1 MADPKKTSQQLISD
15 YDKLNESISEQIKNL
30 NAVNDVEKINIYN
43 AELRAERQR
52 VINQL
57 INDLIN
63 LEDEEKQK
71 LNDLIDLQQKEID
84 NEKKVNK
91 QLETQKKLRGDIN
104 SLAKGLWQYLNQN
117 DKIIRN
123 TILNLGLSGTKAE
136 MMRTSFEQSAGQV
149 ARLGGTLED
158 VQNIMQGYADETGRA
173 RVLSADM
180 VKDVTL
186 IGKGTGLGVEQATRL
201 AGVFE
206 NMGMNTKTTM
216 EYVQGVVD
224 TSERMGVNSNKILKS
239 LSDNFKKLQTYTFQG
254 GVKSMARMVQYSEKF
269 KVDMNAALNAADISR
284 TLEGAIDLA
293 ANLQVMG
300 GEFAKT
306 DPFEMLFL
314 SRNDPEKFTEK
325 ISEMTRGMVT
335 FRKNSEGVFEKF
347 ISPADRDRLAS
358 VAKSLGMSV
367 EQMTEMTLKRAE
379 MDKMAQQ
386 MTGMGISKADKE
398 LIQGAATFNSKT
410 GKFEAMV
417 AGQMRDVTTLT
428 TAQAQ
433 SFVKERK
440 SLEERAKQA
449 QTFDEAF
456 KNTINELKAALL
468 PMLKGVDAVL
478 KAVRPFAEKLGN
490 AVAWLAGSGIGQT
503 LLKWVGGGMAVG
515 FLLIKAFGLGKT
527 LISGLSGVAG
537 KIAGAF
543 SRSSG
548 EGGGAIG
555 SEAGGG
561 SGGKGGFGKSLG
573 KGLGVGT
580 AAVGI
585 GAGVA
590 VAAVGISKLADSMS
604 KLSPEQAKA
613 LQSIAMT
620 LAITFPLAAIGIAA
634 VGATATIASGGLLAL
649 GATMLMIGG
658 AVFLAATGIGNM
670 ADGLGNL
677 VKNAKGAGK
686 DMINV
691 GVGIAAIA
699 ASMGLFTVG
708 ALGFVVFAATMN
720 KIAKTAPA
728 MKEVGLAFTAM
739 SNVGDS
745 FDKINTAVTTLR
757 GSKDD
762 LEEISAV
769 LADINR
775 LSVSKSGF
783 FSEFANLLKNPLK
796 VEFASKG
803 IQVVDNITLNIDGQK
818 FMEKVYKTDL
828 ARTKDNEVAKGQT
841 NGRG

>member
-1 MADPKKTSQQLISD
+1 MPDTKKTSQQLISD
-15 YDKLNESISEQIKNL
+15 YDKLNESINLQIKNL
-30 NAVNDVEKINIYN
+30 NTVNDVEKINIYN
-43 AELRAERQR
+43 AELRAERQK

-84 NEKKVNK
+84 NEKKINK
-91 QLETQKKLRGDIN
+91 QLESQKKLRGDIN
-104 SLAKGLWQYLNQN
+104 SLAKTLWQYLNQN

-123 TILNLGLSGTKAE
+123 TILNLGLSSAKAE
-136 MMRTSFEQSAGQV
+136 LMRTSFEQSAGQV

-158 VQNIMQGYADETGRA
+158 VQIIMQGYADETGRA

-180 VKDVTL
+180 VKDVEL
-186 IGKGTGLGVEQATRL
+186 IGKGTGFGVEQATRL
-201 AGVFE
+201 AAQFE

-224 TSERMGVNSNKILKS
+224 TSERMGVNSTKILKS

-269 KVDMNAALNAADISR
+269 KIDMNAALNAVDISR

-314 SRNDPEKFTEK
+314 SRNDPEKYTKK
-325 ISEMTRGMVT
+325 ISEMTRGMIT

-347 ISPADRDRLAS
+347 ISPADRDRLVS
-358 VAKSLGMSV
+358 VSKSLGMSV
-367 EQMTEMTLKRAE
+367 EEITEMTLKRAE

-386 MTGMGISKADKE
+386 MTGMGITKADKE

-417 AGQMRDVTTLT
+417 AGQMRDVTSLT
-428 TAQAQ
+428 SAQAQ
-433 SFVKERK
+433 SFVQERK

-449 QTFDEAF
+449 QTFDDAF
-456 KNTINELKAALL
+456 KNTINELKSALL

-478 KAVRPFAEKLGN
+478 KAIRPFAEKLGD

-515 FLLIKAFGLGKT
+515 FLLIKAFGLGKS
-527 LISGLSGVAG
+527 LISGLSGVAN
-537 KIAGAF
+537 KIGGAF
-543 SRSSG
+543 IKNGGESG
-548 EGGGAIG
+548 NAIG
-555 SEAGGG
+555 NESG
-561 SGGKGGFGKSLG
+561 GGKGNFGKSIG
-573 KGLGVGT
+573 KGLGVGA

-585 GAGVA
+585 GAGVS
-590 VAAVGISKLADSMS
+590 VAAIGISKLADSMS

-613 LQSIAMT
+613 LQNIAMT
-620 LAITFPLAAIGIAA
+620 LAITFPLAALGIAA
-634 VGATATIASGGLLAL
+634 VGATSTATAPGLLAL

-658 AVFLAATGIGNM
+658 AVFLAATGIGNL

-686 DMINV
+686 DMMGV

-739 SNVGDS
+739 NNIGNS

-762 LEEISAV
+762 LEEISTI
-769 LADINR
+769 LKDINK
-775 LSVSKSGF
+775 LSISKSGF

-803 IQVVDNITLNIDGQK
+803 IQVIDNITLNIDGQK
-818 FMEKVYKTDL
+818 FMEKIYKTDL